1 MQPGNDPRPL
11 SGRTALVTGAGRGV
25 GRGIAL
31 ALAQAGARVA
41 VNDLHPERAAAVAA
55 EVAEQAGDA
64 LPLAFDVTDE
74 AAVRDA
80 LARLREQAGGVDVL
94 VHNAGVL
101 DGGGRPNRFADM
113 PVADWRSQLEL
124 NLAAL
129 MLLAQQV
136 LPHQVEQG
144 WGRIVQISSGASAQG
159 LPIGVAAYGAAKA
172 GGEGLMRH
180 LAVEYGPHGVTANS
194 LALGLMEGLGRADEP
209 RLRRMIDAVP
219 VGRLGTGAD
228 VGAAVLWLASEP
240 GGYTNGQVIHLN
252 GGTVF
257 GR

>member
-1 MQPGNDPRPL
+1 MDSENLPL

-31 ALAQAGARVA
+31 ALAEAGARVA
-41 VNDLHPERAAAVAA
+41 VNDLHAERAEAVAA
-55 EVAEQAGDA
+55 EAAERGGTA
-64 LPLAFDVTDE
+64 LALACDVTDE
-74 AAVRDA
+74 PALHAA
-80 LARLREQAGGVDVL
+80 LARLRAWGGGVDVL

-113 PVADWRSQLEL
+113 PVADWRHQIEL
-124 NLAAL
+124 NLAAM
-129 MLLAQQV
+129 MLLAQAV

-144 WGRIVQISSGASAQG
+144 WGRIVQISSGASSHG

-172 GGEGLMRH
+172 GAEGLVRH
-180 LAVEYGPHGVTANS
+180 LAVEYGPQGVTANA
-194 LALGLMEGLGRADEP
+194 LALGLMEGLGRVEEP
-209 RLRRMIDAVP
+209 RVRRMVDAVP

-228 VGAAVLWLASEP
+228 VGAAILWLASEP

-252 GGTVF
+252 GGTIF

>member
-1 MQPGNDPRPL
+1 VDSEHRPL
-11 SGRTALVTGAGRGV
+11 EGRTALVTGAGRGV

-31 ALAQAGARVA
+31 ALAAAGARVA
-41 VNDLHPERAAAVAA
+41 VNDLHAARAEAVAG
-55 EVAEQAGDA
+55 EVTAAGGTA
-64 LPLAFDVTDE
+64 YALAFDVTDE
-74 AAVRDA
+74 VAVRESLA
-80 LARLREQAGGVDVL
+80 LLGERAGGVDVL

-113 PVADWRSQLEL
+113 PVADWRRQIEL
-124 NLAAL
+124 NLAAM
-129 MLLAQQV
+129 MLLVQQV

-144 WGRIVQISSGASAQG
+144 WGRLVQISSGASAQG

-172 GGEGLMRH
+172 GAEGLVRH

-194 LALGLMEGLGRADEP
+194 LALGLMEGLGRADDP
-209 RLRRMIDAVP
+209 RVRRMIGSVP

-228 VGAAVLWLASEP
+228 VGAAVLWLASEA
-240 GGYTNGQVIHLN
+240 GGYTTGQVIHLN